1 MSELAKFGEKTDDE
15 KIGYFFGPRGW
26 LAVSADFEE
35 FVARNI
41 RSASTH
47 RVLHWIF
54 SRTKSGNRVNSAQ
67 KEIAEALGLSKA
79 QVSRSF
85 KELVQHGILLHMRED
100 DDAPMEWFLSPQVGM
115 RGSGAGQSWLNR
127 RVAREHGILIPF
139 DEKRRQ
145 KAVALVNP

>member
-1 MSELAKFGEKTDDE
+1 M
-15 KIGYFFGPRGW
+15 
-26 LAVSADFEE
+26 SADFSE

-47 RVLHWIF
+47 RVLSWIL

-67 KEIAEALGLSKA
+67 KEVAEVLGLSKA

-85 KELVQHGILLHMRED
+85 KELVEHGILLHMRED
-100 DDAPMEWFLSPQVGM
+100 DDAPLEWFLSPQVGY
-115 RGSGAGQSWLNR
+115 RGSGSGQSWLNR
-127 RVAREHGILIPF
+127 RVAREKGILIPF

-145 KAVALVNP
+145 KAVSLTDASV